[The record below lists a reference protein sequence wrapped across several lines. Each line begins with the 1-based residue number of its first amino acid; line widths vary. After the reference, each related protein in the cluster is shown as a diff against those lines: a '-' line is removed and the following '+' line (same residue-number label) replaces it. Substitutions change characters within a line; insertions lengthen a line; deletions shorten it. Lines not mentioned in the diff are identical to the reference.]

1 MAEFVTLFQDF
12 LYVLTASVLAF
23 TAYGAFDRY
32 MDRQDKKEMMRSIAD
47 THQMTMQ
54 SMLGIHS
61 VSKTQEAIKDSE
73 KKETEPQQRVVVV
86 HEVSREQTEKKETTN
101 GGK

>member
-1 MAEFVTLFQDF
+1 MTEFVTLFEDF

-23 TAYGAFDRY
+23 TAYNAYERY
-32 MDRQDKKEMMRSIAD
+32 MDRQDRKDVLRSIAD

-61 VSKTQEAIKDSE
+61 VSKTHKAIRESE
-73 KKETEPQQRVVVV
+73 EKEPQ
-86 HEVSREQTEKKETTN
+86 SN